1 MFNINIIHGDEHLI
15 IPKINTDLHNFI
27 NHRPMH
33 YQLSNVAALVLP
45 RVQNHNRVILEDS
58 WNTNKETHYRDLIS
72 QHRPQDNVSISYWL
86 CTSKSPCP
94 ILMWPSLIQTCL
106 SHARRNVSM
115 KSLPPK
121 PPDWT
126 YHTQPPAPPDQ
137 TSCVLATRFAD
148 HLKYWYN
155 AYIIVMGTLGNIK
168 NKECGTMLVLYDEY
182 GCRYMNL

>member
-1 MFNINIIHGDEHLI
+1 
-15 IPKINTDLHNFI
+15 
-27 NHRPMH
+27 MH

-137 TSCVLATRFAD
+137 TSCVLATRG
-148 HLKYWYN
+148 KYACAGLFNAPPSGLELEFDFLANVGSFTFPHDPYVNDACSSGGIYPNYN
-155 AYIIVMGTLGNIK
+155 
-168 NKECGTMLVLYDEY
+168 
-182 GCRYMNL
+182 